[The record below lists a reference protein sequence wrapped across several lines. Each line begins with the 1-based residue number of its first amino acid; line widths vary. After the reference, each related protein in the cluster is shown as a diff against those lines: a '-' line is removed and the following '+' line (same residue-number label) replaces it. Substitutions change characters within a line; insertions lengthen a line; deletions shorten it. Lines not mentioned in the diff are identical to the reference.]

1 MECLDSETALARAIV
16 KRSKSILAYLDRKIP
31 SIYKGQIVAEDILQE
46 VCIHAFQG
54 LSTFRSDGED
64 SLDRWLTRIVD
75 NALLN
80 RIRDAGRKKRGGGQ
94 RILRNGDQW
103 KTSCINLLDQVRSP
117 AKTPSRVAA
126 RTEAVGKVLVALS
139 RLRPDVRE
147 AVRLRH
153 LTDLSIEEVALQMN
167 RSKASVH
174 SLLYRGL
181 TELKNLMGDQSD
193 YLSDDGSSSDAS
205 SGSRL

>member
-1 MECLDSETALARAIV
+1 MECLDSEAALSRAIV

-31 SIYKGQIVAEDILQE
+31 PIYKAQIVAEDILQE
-46 VCIHAFQG
+46 VCIKAFRG
-54 LSTFRSDGED
+54 LNTFRSDGED

-117 AKTPSRVAA
+117 GKTPSRVAA

-147 AVRLRH
+147 VVQLH
-153 LTDLSIEEVALQMN
+153 FLTGLSIEEVALQMN
-167 RSKASVH
+167 RSRDSVR
-174 SLLYRGL
+174 SLRYRGL
-181 TELKNLMGDQSD
+181 NELKNLMGDQSD

>member
-1 MECLDSETALARAIV
+1 MECLDSEAALSRAIV

-31 SIYKGQIVAEDILQE
+31 SIYKAQIVAEDILQE

-80 RIRDAGRKKRGGGQ
+80 RIRDAGRIKRGGGQ

-103 KTSCINLLDQVRSP
+103 KTSCINLFDQVRSP
-117 AKTPSRVAA
+117 GKTPSRVAA

-139 RLRPDVRE
+139 RLRPDLRE

-153 LTDLSIEEVALQMN
+153 LTDFSIEEVALHMN

-181 TELKNLMGDQSD
+181 NELKNLMGDQSD

-205 SGSRL
+205 SGSRI